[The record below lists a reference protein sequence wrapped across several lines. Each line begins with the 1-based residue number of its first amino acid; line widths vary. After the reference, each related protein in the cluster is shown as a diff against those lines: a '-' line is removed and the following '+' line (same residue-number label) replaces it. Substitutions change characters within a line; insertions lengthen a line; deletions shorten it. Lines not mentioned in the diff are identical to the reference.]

1 MESKTPQL
9 EDGYIRIAVQLWEQ
23 LGHYRLSGE
32 EWLVLN
38 FVIRKTYGWQK
49 KEDRISLS
57 QFQEY
62 TGLKRPHVARA
73 IKKLVSKKV
82 LSSTNNGTSQSTLYC
97 LNKKYEEWVASTKK
111 DTTSRG
117 STNKGTNTSTNK
129 DKRVVPIKVHTK
141 DTITKETK
149 DSIVNNTANAEVP
162 RNKDIDFILDTYK
175 KYMGFYPTDRKPRQV
190 AQNIKQITN
199 SFIKRNAEKKVFV
212 FEEIIEK
219 AFKWYMDRDELKGE
233 TLDVFKRKMRILFD
247 KTETK
252 LKGGEQT

>member
-9 EDGYIRIAVQLWEQ
+9 EDGYTTIANEIIDNFQSLYLSANEWKVLW
-23 LGHYRLSGE
+23 
-32 EWLVLN
+32 V
-38 FVIRKTYGWQK
+38 VIRKTYGWKK
-49 KEDRISLS
+49 KEDRISIT
-57 QFQEY
+57 QFQKA
-62 TGLKRPHVARA
+62 TGLSRPSAHQA
-73 IKKLVSKKV
+73 IKSLVAKHLIVAKPLPFGIIYSFNKTHSEWTSSYTANSRGFTTTLVAKPLTKLVAKP
-82 LSSTNNGTSQSTLYC
+82 L
-97 LNKKYEEWVASTKK
+97 
-111 DTTSRG
+111 
-117 STNKGTNTSTNK
+117 
-129 DKRVVPIKVHTK
+129 HTK
-141 DTITKETK
+141 EKKTTITKES
-149 DSIVNNTANAEVP
+149 SINTTAPAEIP

-199 SFIKRNAEKKVFV
+199 SFIKRNADKKVFV

-252 LKGGEQT
+252 LRGGEQA